1 MLEGNVVASGGNYG
15 ASDQTCFVAGGTGTP
30 LPTDSYA
37 RVYQITACYPD
48 VIPEPHVCGF
58 GGPE

>member
-1 MLEGNVVASGGNYG
+1 MLEGNVVASGGNYA
-15 ASDQTCFVAGGTGTP
+15 ASDQTCFEGTGTP
-30 LPTDSYA
+30 LPGPTDNYA